1 MGHPFKPKEQVDIE
15 LSSIEES
22 GPSETQIV
30 RDFTADESVDKTV
43 TIDSSAYTSNDQFI
57 PPSVIAVEN
66 IEREDTI
73 KLSKQSVLLTSK
85 FAAKARKAR
94 SVLVAQK
101 R

>member
-1 MGHPFKPKEQVDIE
+1 MGHPCKPKEVVDIE

-30 RDFTADESVDKTV
+30 RDFTADESADKTIM
-43 TIDSSAYTSNDQFI
+43 IDTSAYTSNDQFI
-57 PPSVIAVEN
+57 SPSVIAVDSV
-66 IEREDTI
+66 ERQDTV
-73 KLSKQSVLLTSK
+73 KLSKESVLLTSK
-85 FAAKARKAR
+85 FAVKARKAR